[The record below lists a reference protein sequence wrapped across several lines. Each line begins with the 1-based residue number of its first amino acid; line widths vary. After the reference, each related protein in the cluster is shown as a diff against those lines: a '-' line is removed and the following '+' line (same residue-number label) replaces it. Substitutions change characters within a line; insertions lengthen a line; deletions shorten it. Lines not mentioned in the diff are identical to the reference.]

1 MPLRS
6 FCAFLRGP
14 QHLIEYM
21 ENTVDVQHFT
31 PMHGGM
37 SIPWTSIQIPGIS
50 VLFDS
55 QVVLGADAEAKA
67 LGPFPDHPEYVEFV
81 VAR

>member
-1 MPLRS
+1 MNETCAHVCGWGHVIIFSLPLVL
-6 FCAFLRGP
+6 FALP

-21 ENTVDVQHFT
+21 ENTVDIQHFT

-37 SIPWTSIQIPGIS
+37 SIPWTTIQIPGIS

-55 QVVLGADAEAKA
+55 QVL
-67 LGPFPDHPEYVEFV
+67 Y
-81 VAR
+81 